1 MSIYLRKPVT
11 VRAIKWS
18 GLNEDEMFDFLKET
32 SYMWYR
38 NQITKT
44 LVFDVWSD
52 GFPVRVRIGDIIIRN
67 EDDSM
72 HITNDK
78 CFNQNYELIEE

>member
-1 MSIYLRKPVT
+1 MGTYLRKPVT
-11 VRAIKWS
+11 VKAIQWS
-18 GLNEDEMFDFLKET
+18 GLNEDETLSFLDGT
-32 SYMWYR
+32 SFMWYR

-44 LVFDVWSD
+44 LVFDVWSN

-72 HITNDK
+72 HITTQK
-78 CFNQNYELIEE
+78 CFNENYELVEE